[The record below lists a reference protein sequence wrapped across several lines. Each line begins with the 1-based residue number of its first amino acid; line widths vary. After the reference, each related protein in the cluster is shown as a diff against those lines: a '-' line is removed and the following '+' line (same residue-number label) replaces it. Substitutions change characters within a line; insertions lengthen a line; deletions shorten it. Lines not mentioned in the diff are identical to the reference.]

1 MSSVSI
7 SRPSS
12 SKVFTA
18 ARLVASALVVAML
31 GSPSAAAAGAADQV
45 GATFGL
51 MIQDVVAAFP
61 AVEGMVVAVD
71 GDRIYLDLTGKDGVQ
86 PGQEFTI
93 FRKGEVFRHPI
104 NGRALGRYEQVLGH
118 AQVQRVLPQFSEA
131 VYVAADGQ
139 SKARAEDGVRITK
152 GRIRVAV
159 APTTDLTSA
168 NADLRRVPFM
178 IAHALSETK
187 RFQSADP
194 SAVQELLLTQK
205 TRSEELLVRPDKAVA
220 VAKPLEITGWL
231 VPVLIERR
239 GVTYL
244 DITWVSAVTGAAL
257 FSRRLALTRAEAAA
271 EQRFPW
277 EPVPQD

>member
-1 MSSVSI
+1 MLRRV
-7 SRPSS
+7 
-12 SKVFTA
+12 VA
-18 ARLVASALVVAML
+18 AVLSATTLLATSPASA
-31 GSPSAAAAGAADQV
+31 GTADQV

-51 MIQDVVAAFP
+51 MLQDVVAAFP
-61 AVEGMVVAVD
+61 AVEGMIVAVE
-71 GDRIYLDLTGKDGVQ
+71 GDRIYLDLTEKDGVQ
-86 PGQEFTI
+86 VGQEFTI

-104 NGRALGRYEQVLGH
+104 NNRPLGRFEDVLGH
-118 AQVQRVLPQFSEA
+118 AQVLRVLPQFSEA
-131 VYVAADGQ
+131 LYVGIEGNASPQ
-139 SKARAEDGVRITK
+139 PEDGVRITK

-159 APTTDLTSA
+159 APPTDLTNA

-178 IAHALSETK
+178 LAHALSGTK

-194 SAVQELLLTQK
+194 SVVQELLLTQK
-205 TRSEELLVRPDKAVA
+205 TRSEELLVRPDKAMA
-220 VAKPLEITGWL
+220 VAKPLEVTGWL

-244 DITWVSAVTGAAL
+244 DVTWVSAVTGAAL
-257 FSRRLALTRAEAAA
+257 FSRRLALTRAETSA

>member
-1 MSSVSI
+1 
-7 SRPSS
+7 
-12 SKVFTA
+12 
-18 ARLVASALVVAML
+18 
-31 GSPSAAAAGAADQV
+31 
-45 GATFGL
+45 

-61 AVEGMVVAVD
+61 AVEGLVVAVE
-71 GDRIYLDLTGKDGVQ
+71 GDRIYLDLTEKDGVQ

-93 FRKGEVFRHPI
+93 FRKGEVFRHPV
-104 NGRALGRYEQVLGH
+104 NGRPLGRYEQVLGH

-131 VYVAADGQ
+131 AYVAVQ
-139 SKARAEDGVRITK
+139 ARSPVQPEDGVRITK

-159 APTTDLTSA
+159 VPPTDLTNA

-178 IAHALSETK
+178 LAHALSETK

-194 SAVQELLLTQK
+194 SVVHELLLTQK

-220 VAKPLEITGWL
+220 VAKPLEVTGWL

-239 GVTYL
+239 GITYL
-244 DITWVSAVTGAAL
+244 DVTWVSAVTGAAL
-257 FSRRLALTRAEAAA
+257 FSRRLALTRSETAD
-271 EQRFPW
+271 QRFPW

>member
-1 MSSVSI
+1 MSTSRRWSSEMLAAVRRAAWVLAAALVSA
-7 SRPSS
+7 SP
-12 SKVFTA
+12 
-18 ARLVASALVVAML
+18 ASA
-31 GSPSAAAAGAADQV
+31 GTADQV

-51 MIQDVVAAFP
+51 MVQDVVAAFP
-61 AVEGMVVAVD
+61 PVEGMVVAVE
-71 GDRIYLDLTGKDGVQ
+71 GDRVYLDLTEKDGVH

-93 FRKGEVFRHPI
+93 FRKGDVFRHPI
-104 NGRALGRYEQVLGH
+104 TGRPLGRFEEVLGH
-118 AQVQRVLPQFSEA
+118 AQVQRVSPQFSEA
-131 VYVAADGQ
+131 VYVPADGQ
-139 SKARAEDGVRITK
+139 SPARVEDGVRITK

-159 APTTDLTSA
+159 APTTDLTKA

-178 IAHALSETK
+178 LAHALSETK

-220 VAKPLEITGWL
+220 VAKSLEVTGWL

-244 DITWVSAVTGAAL
+244 DVTWVSAVTGAAL
-257 FSRRLALTRAEAAA
+257 FSRRLALTRSETTA

>member
-1 MSSVSI
+1 
-7 SRPSS
+7 
-12 SKVFTA
+12 VFTA
-18 ARLVASALVVAML
+18 ARLVASALAVAML
-31 GSPSAAAAGAADQV
+31 GSPSAASAGAADQV

-61 AVEGMVVAVD
+61 AVEGMVVAVE

-93 FRKGEVFRHPI
+93 FRKGDVFRHPI
-104 NGRALGRYEQVLGH
+104 NGRPLGRYEQVLGH

-139 SKARAEDGVRITK
+139 SIARAEDGVRITK

-178 IAHALSETK
+178 LAHALSETK

-231 VPVLIERR
+231 VPVLLERR

>member
-1 MSSVSI
+1 MSI
-7 SRPSS
+7 SRLSS

-18 ARLVASALVVAML
+18 ARLVASALAVAML
-31 GSPSAAAAGAADQV
+31 LSPSAASAGAADQV

-61 AVEGMVVAVD
+61 AVEGMVVAVE
-71 GDRIYLDLTGKDGVQ
+71 GDRIYLDLTEKDGVR

-178 IAHALSETK
+178 LAHALSETK

-194 SAVQELLLTQK
+194 GAVQELLLTQK

-220 VAKPLEITGWL
+220 VAKPLEVTGWL

>member
-1 MSSVSI
+1 
-7 SRPSS
+7 
-12 SKVFTA
+12 
-18 ARLVASALVVAML
+18 
-31 GSPSAAAAGAADQV
+31 
-45 GATFGL
+45 

-61 AVEGMVVAVD
+61 AVEGMVVAVE
-71 GDRIYLDLTGKDGVQ
+71 GDRIYLDLTEKDGVQ

-104 NGRALGRYEQVLGH
+104 NGRPLGRYEQVLGH

-139 SKARAEDGVRITK
+139 STARAEDGVRITK

-178 IAHALSETK
+178 LAHALSETK

-244 DITWVSAVTGAAL
+244 DVTWVSAVTGAAL
-257 FSRRLALTRAEAAA
+257 FSRRLALTRAETAA

>member
-1 MSSVSI
+1 MPRFSGCCRNSP
-7 SRPSS
+7 RPSTS
-12 SKVFTA
+12 LPTA
-18 ARLVASALVVAML
+18 SR
-31 GSPSAAAAGAADQV
+31 
-45 GATFGL
+45 
-51 MIQDVVAAFP
+51 
-61 AVEGMVVAVD
+61 
-71 GDRIYLDLTGKDGVQ
+71 Q
-86 PGQEFTI
+86 P
-93 FRKGEVFRHPI
+93 RP
-104 NGRALGRYEQVLGH
+104 
-118 AQVQRVLPQFSEA
+118 
-131 VYVAADGQ
+131 
-139 SKARAEDGVRITK
+139 EDGVRITK

-244 DITWVSAVTGAAL
+244 DVTWVSAVTGVAL
-257 FSRRLALTRAEAAA
+257 FSRRLALTRSEAAA

>member
-1 MSSVSI
+1 MSI
-7 SRPSS
+7 SRLSS

-18 ARLVASALVVAML
+18 ARLVASALAVAML
-31 GSPSAAAAGAADQV
+31 LSPSAASAGAADQV

-61 AVEGMVVAVD
+61 AVEGMVVAVE
-71 GDRIYLDLTGKDGVQ
+71 GDRIYLDLTEKDGVR

-178 IAHALSETK
+178 LAHALSETK

-220 VAKPLEITGWL
+220 VAKPLEVTGWL

>member
-1 MSSVSI
+1 
-7 SRPSS
+7 
-12 SKVFTA
+12 VFTA
-18 ARLVASALVVAML
+18 TRLVASALAVAML

-61 AVEGMVVAVD
+61 AVEGMVVAVE

-244 DITWVSAVTGAAL
+244 DITWVSAVTGVAL
-257 FSRRLALTRAEAAA
+257 FSRRLALTRSESAA

>member
-1 MSSVSI
+1 
-7 SRPSS
+7 
-12 SKVFTA
+12 
-18 ARLVASALVVAML
+18 
-31 GSPSAAAAGAADQV
+31 
-45 GATFGL
+45 
-51 MIQDVVAAFP
+51 
-61 AVEGMVVAVD
+61 
-71 GDRIYLDLTGKDGVQ
+71 
-86 PGQEFTI
+86 
-93 FRKGEVFRHPI
+93 
-104 NGRALGRYEQVLGH
+104 
-118 AQVQRVLPQFSEA
+118 
-131 VYVAADGQ
+131 
-139 SKARAEDGVRITK
+139 
-152 GRIRVAV
+152 VAV

-244 DITWVSAVTGAAL
+244 DVTWVSAVTGAAL
-257 FSRRLALTRAEAAA
+257 FSRRLALTRAETGA